1 MSASI
6 ASTSKAATPR
16 RRPLAAALL
25 IALALPGVAF
35 AQTAKEK
42 ELEARVA
49 QLEAMVQQLVAQ
61 QQQQQTQISE
71 VKTAQTAAPAAP
83 AASAAPA
90 ATATAGAPKPAP
102 IQSTT
107 IMPTANAG
115 TRFSYG
121 GFIKL
126 DASVT
131 DTNDGDIPDG
141 TVGRLFY
148 VPKAIPVGGG
158 HLAEGG
164 TDTDMGVNFSR
175 FWFGADTDLESG
187 DKLKAYLEFDL
198 FGGGSTAF
206 TGNEVATNTYALTLR
221 QAYVQWNN
229 WLAGQTWTNFQDTAA
244 LPDTVDFLG
253 PTEGTVFV
261 RQAQLRYTN
270 GPWSFSMENPETV
283 YTPFNG
289 NMAQISGD
297 DGPMPDL
304 TGRYTFKGDWGHFGI
319 AGLVRQL
326 KYQTAGAAA
335 TPTLPARAAVEDD
348 TTGYGISVSG
358 KFNLGK
364 NDDIRYMVTGGSGIG
379 RYIGLALN
387 NDAVLDSTGDL
398 DNIDVIAGFVGWRH
412 VFSPKLRTNIF
423 YSRADYDQNVD
434 FTGLGITKGAQSAHL
449 NVIYTPL
456 PKLDL
461 GAELI
466 WGQRELE
473 NGDRGDL
480 NRLQTHVK
488 YNF

>member
-1 MSASI
+1 MSAGI
-6 ASTSKAATPR
+6 ASPTSPAATIR

-25 IALALPGVAF
+25 VALALPGMAF

-49 QLEAMVQQLVAQ
+49 QLEAMVQQLVSQ
-61 QQQQQTQISE
+61 QQQQQTAISE
-71 VKTAQTAAPAAP
+71 VKTAQAVAPAA
-83 AASAAPA
+83 
-90 ATATAGAPKPAP
+90 ATAPVAAGKPTIQSAP
-102 IQSTT
+102 I
-107 IMPTANAG
+107 MATANPG

-131 DTNDGDIPDG
+131 QTNDGDIADG

-158 HLAEGG
+158 RTNEDGA
-164 TDTDMGVNFSR
+164 DTDMGANFSR
-175 FWFGADTDLESG
+175 FWFGADTDLDSG

-198 FGGGSTAF
+198 YGGGSTAF
-206 TGNEVATNTYALTLR
+206 TGNEVSTNTYALTLR

-229 WLAGQTWTNFQDTAA
+229 WLAGQTWSNFQDTAA

-261 RQAQLRYTN
+261 RQAQIRYTN

-283 YTPFNG
+283 YTPYLG
-289 NMAQISGD
+289 NMAQVAGD
-297 DGPMPDL
+297 DGVMPDF
-304 TGRYTFKGDWGHFGI
+304 TARYTTKGDWGHFGV

-326 KYQTAGAAA
+326 KYQNG
-335 TPTLPARAAVEDD
+335 PANLDSD
-348 TTGYGISVSG
+348 NTGYGLSVSG

-364 NDDIRYMVTGGSGIG
+364 NDDIRYMLTGGSGIG
-379 RYIGLALN
+379 RYVGLALN

-398 DNIDVIAGFVGWRH
+398 ENIDLISGFVGWRH
-412 VFSPKLRTNIF
+412 VFSPKLRTNLF
-423 YSRADYDQNVD
+423 YSRAQYDND
-434 FTGLGITKGAQSAHL
+434 TALTGLGITRAAQSAHVNL
-449 NVIYTPL
+449 IYTPL

-473 NGDRGDL
+473 TGDRGDL

-488 YNF
+488 YSF

>member
-1 MSASI
+1 MSAII
-6 ASTSKAATPR
+6 ASPTSKAATPR

-25 IALALPGVAF
+25 VALALPGMAF

-49 QLEAMVQQLVAQ
+49 QLEAMVKQLVSQ
-61 QQQQQTQISE
+61 QQQQQSQISE
-71 VKTAQTAAPAAP
+71 VKTAQATAPAAPVAAAPAAP
-83 AASAAPA
+83 V
-90 ATATAGAPKPAP
+90 TAGAVAGNPPAP
-102 IQSTT
+102 AKPTIQTAP
-107 IMPTANAG
+107 IMATANPG

-131 DTNDGDIPDG
+131 QTNDGDIPDG

-148 VPKAIPVGGG
+148 VPKTIPVGGG
-158 HLAEGG
+158 HTDEGG
-164 TDTDMGVNFSR
+164 SDTDMGVNFSR

-206 TGNEVATNTYALTLR
+206 TGNEIATNTYALTLR
-221 QAYVQWNN
+221 QAYVQWNK
-229 WLAGQTWTNFQDTAA
+229 WLAGQTWTNFQDIVA

-261 RQAQLRYTN
+261 RQAQLRYTS

-283 YTPFNG
+283 YTPFRG
-289 NMAQISGD
+289 NMAQVQGD
-297 DGPMPDL
+297 DGAMPDF
-304 TGRYTFKGDWGHFGI
+304 TARYTFKGDWGHFST
-319 AGLVRQL
+319 AGLIRQL
-326 KYQTAGAAA
+326 AYQNG
-335 TPTLPARAAVEDD
+335 PLNQDSD
-348 TTGYGISVSG
+348 SMGYGLSVSG

-364 NDDIRYMVTGGSGIG
+364 NDDIRYMVTGGSGIS

-398 DNIDVIAGFVGWRH
+398 DNIDMIAGFVGWRH

-423 YSRADYDQNVD
+423 YSRADYDQD
-434 FTGLGITKGAQSAHL
+434 TALTGLLITKGAQSGHV

>member
-1 MSASI
+1 MSVCI
-6 ASTSKAATPR
+6 ATPR
-16 RRPLAAALL
+16 GRRTLLHRPLAAALL
-25 IALALPGVAF
+25 VALVLPGVAF
-35 AQTAKEK
+35 AQTAKEQ

-49 QLEAMVQQLVAQ
+49 QLEAMVKQLAAQ
-61 QQQQQTQISE
+61 QQ
-71 VKTAQTAAPAAP
+71 AQTAEAKAAP
-83 AASAAPA
+83 APATPVAAAPVA
-90 ATATAGAPKPAP
+90 VPGGAPATAKPA
-102 IQSTT
+102 IQSAP
-107 IMPTANAG
+107 IMATANPG
-115 TRFSYG
+115 TRFTYG

-131 DTNDGDIPDG
+131 QTNDGDIPDG

-148 VPKAIPVGGG
+148 VPKAIPVGAGNANEDG
-158 HLAEGG
+158 A
-164 TDTDMGVNFSR
+164 DTDMGVNFSR
-175 FWFGADTDLESG
+175 FWFGADTDLDSG

-221 QAYVQWNN
+221 QAYVQWNG
-229 WLAGQTWTNFQDTAA
+229 WLAGQTWSNFQDVAA
-244 LPDTVDFLG
+244 MPDTVDFLG

-261 RQAQLRYTN
+261 RQAQLRYTT

-289 NMAQISGD
+289 NMAQVSGD
-297 DGPMPDL
+297 DGPMPDFTARYL
-304 TGRYTFKGDWGHFGI
+304 TKGDWGHFGI

-326 KYQTAGAAA
+326 KYQNG
-335 TPTLPARAAVEDD
+335 PLDQDD
-348 TTGYGISVSG
+348 DSTGYGVSVSG
-358 KFNLGK
+358 RFNVGA
-364 NDDIRYMVTGGSGIG
+364 NDDLRYMITGGSGIG

-387 NDAVLDSTGDL
+387 NDAVLDAAGEL
-398 DNIDVIAGFVGWRH
+398 ENIDVIAGFVGWRH
-412 VFSPKLRTNIF
+412 VFSPKLRGNLF
-423 YSRADYDQNVD
+423 YSRAEYDNETRL
-434 FTGLGITKGAQSAHL
+434 TGLGITKGAQSAHL
-449 NVIYTPL
+449 NLIYTPL

>member
-6 ASTSKAATPR
+6 ASTSKAATVR

-71 VKTAQTAAPAAP
+71 VKTAQATAPAAP
-83 AASAAPA
+83 AAAAAP
-90 ATATAGAPKPAP
+90 ATATAGAPKVSP
-102 IQSTT
+102 IQGTT
-107 IMPTANAG
+107 ITPTANPNSK
-115 TRFSYG
+115 FYYG

-131 DTNDGDIPDG
+131 STNDGDIPDG

-148 VPKAIPVGGG
+148 VPKAIPVGQG
-158 HLAEGG
+158 HLREGG
-164 TDTDMGVNFSR
+164 TDTDMGANFSR
-175 FWFGADTDLESG
+175 FWFGVDSDTDNG

-206 TGNEVATNTYALTLR
+206 TGNEIATNTYALTLR

-229 WLAGQTWTNFQDTAA
+229 WLAGQAWTNFQDTAA

-289 NMAQISGD
+289 NMAQIAGD

-304 TGRYTFKGDWGHFGI
+304 TARYTMKGDWGHFGI

-326 KYQTAGAAA
+326 KYQTAGVAA
-335 TPTLPARAAVEDD
+335 TPTTPARPAVEDD

-412 VFSPKLRTNIF
+412 VFSPKLRTNLF
-423 YSRADYDQNVD
+423 YSRADYDQNTD

-449 NVIYTPL
+449 NLIYTPL

-473 NGDRGDL
+473 NGDRGEL

>member
-6 ASTSKAATPR
+6 ASMSSAPAAPR

-25 IALALPGVAF
+25 VALALPGMAF

-49 QLEAMVQQLVAQ
+49 QLEAMVKQLVSQ

-71 VKTAQTAAPAAP
+71 VKTAQTTAPAAP
-83 AASAAPA
+83 AAAAPGTPA
-90 ATATAGAPKPAP
+90 KPTIQSAPIMATANP
-102 IQSTT
+102 
-107 IMPTANAG
+107 G

-158 HLAEGG
+158 RTAEGG

-175 FWFGADTDLESG
+175 FWFGADTDLDSG

-206 TGNEVATNTYALTLR
+206 TGNEIATNTYALTLR

-289 NMAQISGD
+289 NMAQVAGD
-297 DGPMPDL
+297 DGPSPDF
-304 TGRYTFKGDWGHFGI
+304 TGRYTAKGDWGHFGI

-326 KYQTAGAAA
+326 KYQNG
-335 TPTLPARAAVEDD
+335 PLNQDNES
-348 TTGYGISVSG
+348 TGYGLSVSG

-364 NDDIRYMVTGGSGIG
+364 SDDIRYMVTGGSGIG

-412 VFSPKLRTNIF
+412 VFSPKLRTNLF
-423 YSRADYDQNVD
+423 YSRADYDQD
-434 FTGLGITKGAQSAHL
+434 TDLTGLGITKGAQSAHVNL
-449 NVIYTPL
+449 IYTPL

-473 NGDRGDL
+473 NGDRGEL